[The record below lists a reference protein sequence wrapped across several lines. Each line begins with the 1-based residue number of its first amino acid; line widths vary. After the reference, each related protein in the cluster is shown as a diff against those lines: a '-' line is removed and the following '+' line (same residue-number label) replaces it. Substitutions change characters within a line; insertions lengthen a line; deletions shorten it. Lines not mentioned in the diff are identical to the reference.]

1 MEENKVTT
9 TGTNVTN
16 RSPGRQ
22 SRRNKTIP
30 PQWRPPT
37 LDENNKRVIFGNP
50 HTWDGISSW
59 KKDKSPDSGMEA
71 PGTTSAVAATAASS
85 VTPAAAAAILTTGQT
100 TAAAAVK
107 AAAAAATAMKLL
119 TTIATDDST
128 ALTSATTLTQDQV
141 NEINRIQANLGNF
154 STTISDVTSYLATLH

>member
-1 MEENKVTT
+1 MEEN
-9 TGTNVTN
+9 GIN
-16 RSPGRQ
+16 RSPGKQ

-50 HTWDGISSW
+50 HTWDGIGSW
-59 KKDKSPDSGMEA
+59 KKDKVPDSGMEA

-85 VTPAAAAAILTTGQT
+85 VTPAAAAAILSTGQT

-107 AAAAAATAMKLL
+107 AAAAAATAMKLP
-119 TTIATDDST
+119 TTISTDDST
-128 ALTSATTLTQDQV
+128 ASTAPTTITQDQV

-154 STTISDVTSYLATLH
+154 STTISDVTSYLSTLPHH